1 MTVLAIIILIA
12 GVANITLGLL
22 PLLKDPK
29 QKLNQWFGFFCF
41 VFASWVL
48 SNFLLIVF
56 PSPFWL
62 KSTYAFG
69 ALSATT
75 STFWIW
81 KICNK
86 KITKIKFFIAST
98 LSATMVILCYLK
110 IIVPQISSNEFS
122 QAYAGSYEYSGNQLF
137 FTFYFACLLATFT
150 YMIGSLINGYRHSVD
165 EIHKKQI
172 GYILIGVC
180 LSLASISVG
189 NIVFPLFNLY
199 RFTPILDSPSSLFFI
214 VFSMLAISRYRLFG
228 IRVILTEILVITMGS
243 FLMALPFLM
252 ESISFVILTSVIFA
266 LFCLFGFLLIRSA
279 IKESNYKDI
288 LEKEVALRTEELKS
302 AKNIAEDRAMEA
314 EKARKIAEQRT
325 EEIKKKKEELE
336 RFYKLTVGR
345 ELKMVELKKEI
356 DKLKLKSVS

>member
-12 GVANITLGLL
+12 GVANVILGLL

-41 VFASWVL
+41 VFAFWVF
-48 SNFLLIVF
+48 SNFLLIIF

-86 KITKIKFFIAST
+86 KITKIKIFVAAA
-98 LSATMVILCYLK
+98 LSAIMVSLCYLK
-110 IIVPQISSNEFS
+110 IIVPKIDSKEFS

-137 FTFYFACLLATFT
+137 FTFYFVCLVITFA
-150 YMIGSLINGYRHSVD
+150 YMIGSLINGYRHSAD

-180 LSLASISVG
+180 LSLTSISIG
-189 NIVFPLFNLY
+189 NIILPLFNLY

-214 VFSMLAISRYRLFG
+214 IFSMLAISRYRLFG

-252 ESISFVILTSVIFA
+252 DSLSFVILTTAIFV
-266 LFCLFGFLLIRSA
+266 LFCLFGYMLARSA
-279 IKESNYKDI
+279 IKESNYKDV
-288 LEKEVALRTEELKS
+288 LEKEVASRTEELKV
-302 AKNIAEDRAMEA
+302 AKNIAEDRAKEA
-314 EKARKIAEQRT
+314 EKARRVAEQTT

-356 DKLKLKSVS
+356 NKLKND